1 MTDMNRNWT
10 LIAIIFIITTVIA
23 GGAFAWALINY
34 FDQKDNVDTKVS
46 SAVATAVKD
55 QADKDAAAYEK
66 LENDPTRTFAGPEDY
81 GELTFKYSKAWSVYV
96 DKDASSGDMY
106 QAYLNPVTVPPVSSS
121 QRYALRV
128 TIQTKDYED
137 VIDSFQTLV
146 KRGDLKS
153 SSVKVGGADGTRLDG
168 NFTKDIRGSAVV
180 FKIRDKTVTL
190 RTDANTFKDKFNAL
204 IKTVTFND

>member
-1 MTDMNRNWT
+1 MTGMNRNWT
-10 LIAIIFIITTVIA
+10 KIGIIFIITTILA
-23 GGAFAWALINY
+23 GGAFVWALVNY
-34 FDQKDNVDTKVS
+34 IDQKDNVDTKVS
-46 SAVATAVKD
+46 SAVSTAVKE

-81 GELTFKYSKAWSVYV
+81 GQLSFKYSKAWSVYV
-96 DKDASSGDMY
+96 DKDASVGGIY
-106 QAYLNPVTVPPVSSS
+106 RAYLNPVTVPPVSNT

-128 TIQTKDYED
+128 TIETKDYED
-137 VIDSFQTLV
+137 VIGSFQSLV
-146 KRGDLKS
+146 KRGDLQS

-168 NFTKDIRGSAVV
+168 NFTKDIRGSAVI

-204 IKTVTFND
+204 IKTVSFND